1 MPALLDENNTCTVQT
16 FTNPV
21 GARVMVSRERN
32 PVPDCLSRPPHTTL
46 QNDPTQLT
54 THGEKNARASPYDE
68 TPSVALVD
76 YDNHPFAMT

>member
-32 PVPDCLSRPPHTTL
+32 PVPDCLSRLPQTTL
-46 QNDPTQLT
+46 QNNPTQLT

-68 TPSVALVD
+68 TPSVALVE
-76 YDNHPFAMT
+76 